1 MRRRVA
7 ARQAPTARPRRCAR
21 RQTFRTDG
29 VLSVAL
35 QLPGSLELFTWLVRN
50 WNYRVAEE
58 KYESLVQGQGAQREG
73 DDPVARFRSWHED
86 ALANDGQARARTS
99 PPFLTPPWLTRARFA
114 LLVCGAALLHPMGQ
128 QGSVSLWSADRRRR
142 HRDVRAQEGLRA
154 EQPQSRVRPDATP
167 LILDSTRAA
176 PVEIVHLR
184 SGRSIL
190 YVVSL

>member
-1 MRRRVA
+1 MS
-7 ARQAPTARPRRCAR
+7 PTGPDRPPATLCAR

-99 PPFLTPPWLTRARFA
+99 PPISN
-114 LLVCGAALLHPMGQ
+114 AALAHARSVRSSFAAQPYFIRWDNREVSRYGPQIDDADTGTYGLKKVYVQNSPKVVFAPMQHP
-128 QGSVSLWSADRRRR
+128 
-142 HRDVRAQEGLRA
+142 
-154 EQPQSRVRPDATP
+154 
-167 LILDSTRAA
+167 
-176 PVEIVHLR
+176 
-184 SGRSIL
+184 
-190 YVVSL
+190 